1 MLKALPPI
9 DIDKMQ
15 EPRFS
20 HGETLRIDGLTADT
34 LLTWHKRGVLVSIS
48 EHQPPGRGNRRRY
61 SVLDLI
67 YLAVLKEFAG
77 KIPLAAAGYI
87 AVQAIRPVLATY
99 DMIRFAESAEDM
111 NQIPSMAIIAYDD
124 EAGQTQFNIFVD
136 QAASGEMAS
145 PPGGMQGWMRSMNV
159 RAAVIVDVATL
170 TLELFAKIGDV
181 MREQERR
188 EQQQKPARK

>member
-1 MLKALPPI
+1 
-9 DIDKMQ
+9 
-15 EPRFS
+15 
-20 HGETLRIDGLTADT
+20 
-34 LLTWHKRGVLVSIS
+34 
-48 EHQPPGRGNRRRY
+48 
-61 SVLDLI
+61 
-67 YLAVLKEFAG
+67 
-77 KIPLAAAGYI
+77 
-87 AVQAIRPVLATY
+87 
-99 DMIRFAESAEDM
+99 MIRFAESAEDM

-136 QAASGEMAS
+136 QAASDEMAS
-145 PPGGMQGWMRSMNV
+145 PPGGMQGWMRSMNI